1 MDQVFLPYTFLK
13 SEISMKILLILLT
26 MIFLGFNAN
35 AYTVKI
41 MSEKCK
47 KYELTKLKTNK
58 LYANE
63 KKMQMCAEKLC
74 GMF

>member
-35 AYTVKI
+35 ANTVKI

-47 KYELTKLKTNK
+47 KYELTKLKTNR
-58 LYANE
+58 
-63 KKMQMCAEKLC
+63 
-74 GMF
+74 